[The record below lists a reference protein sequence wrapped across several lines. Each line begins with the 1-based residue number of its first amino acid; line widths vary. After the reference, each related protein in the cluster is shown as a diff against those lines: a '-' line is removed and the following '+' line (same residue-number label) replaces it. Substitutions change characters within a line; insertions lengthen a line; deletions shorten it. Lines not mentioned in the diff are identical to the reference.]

1 MESQLKNGG
10 AASSASQ
17 SEKENDADSKYSPEN
32 INLPEFCNHVRIV
45 IPANGSGERP
55 FVFNEFKDSI
65 GLTWFCFRP
74 LSCEHAI
81 VREGKLVSCRVRTA
95 SLKGTKTA
103 GQELRFV

>member
-1 MESQLKNGG
+1 MESPSKSGG
-10 AASSASQ
+10 AASPVC
-17 SEKENDADSKYSPEN
+17 EGKEGANAESKYSPEN

>member
-1 MESQLKNGG
+1 MESLSKNGG

-17 SEKENDADSKYSPEN
+17 SEKGNDAESKYSPEN

-45 IPANGSGERP
+45 IPVNGSGERP

-74 LSCEHAI
+74 LSCDHAV

-95 SLKGTKTA
+95 SIKGTKTA